1 MNQTLNQVVLLT
13 FLCLLVFFINVVI
26 TKTLIKQLPRLG
38 LIDTPSS
45 RRAHQRPTPRGGGI
59 AIVLCFIFG
68 FSPFE
73 YIITGAVNFYYPIIS
88 VLLVIATVSLLDDI
102 KTIPILARLAV
113 HLVCASAILRANLY
127 PATLFHQEL
136 PYIVDF
142 ILAVIGL
149 TAFLNIYNFLDGI
162 DGISAAQTIHLT
174 VTMLIICYLRY
185 DIIIKVDLV
194 LIINLIMLSSVAG
207 FMIFNWHPAKI
218 FLGDVGSISIGFLL
232 GLSLVLIAASGER
245 LFVSAFVAS
254 LYYLADGGLTI
265 LIRLINKEKIWLP
278 HLKHFFQ
285 KAIKT
290 GKTQPQVVGCI
301 MTCNFLLMILAV
313 YALYSPVI
321 SAALAIIV
329 VTVTLVSL
337 IKPSY
342 K

>member
-1 MNQTLNQVVLLT
+1 MNQMLNQVVLLT
-13 FLCLLVFFINVVI
+13 FFCVLVFFVSVII
-26 TKTLIKQLPRLG
+26 TKSLIQQLPKIG

-45 RRAHQRPTPRGGGI
+45 RRAHQKPTPRGGGI

-73 YIITGAVNFYYPIIS
+73 YFFTGAINFYYPVIS
-88 VLLVIATVSLLDDI
+88 VLLVIATISLLDDI
-102 KTIPILARLAV
+102 KTIPILSRLVV
-113 HLVCASAILRANLY
+113 HLLCAGVILCTNLY

-136 PYIVDF
+136 PHLVDF

-174 VTMLIICYLRY
+174 VTMLIICYLRH
-185 DIIIKVDLV
+185 DVIINVDLV
-194 LIINLIMLSSVAG
+194 LVINLIMLSSVAG

-218 FLGDVGSISIGFLL
+218 FLGDVGSITIGLLL
-232 GLSLVLIAASGER
+232 GLSLMLIAASGER
-245 LFVSAFVAS
+245 LFVSALIAS

-290 GKTQPQVVGCI
+290 GKTQPQVVGYI
-301 MTCNFLLMILAV
+301 MACNFLLMILAI

-329 VTVTLVSL
+329 VAVTLLSL